1 MILTCPACDTKYVV
15 KDGAIPPAGRQV
27 RCAACKTAWHQDPDS
42 LDAEDDDALAS
53 SGPSSGRSYQIPAES
68 SLGGPP
74 MPGESADPQTI
85 GDVPP
90 LAADEAM
97 VSDYPEPDVGADD
110 LPSSQTPPEP
120 VWPATKARF
129 APLTAG
135 RSYGLTAPSLP
146 AATPPI
152 AEAPAAPRSPEPLS
166 PEPPPPE
173 PLGHDPAPEAWD
185 EEHHFISAIDDHEE
199 RGGRGLKIALGLLL
213 LVAAAAAA
221 LWFLAPASF
230 KERIGLADASA
241 TPLEVMLTTSDR
253 QKLASGN
260 ELLAISGRVINPTD
274 AEQAIP
280 PIRAS
285 LRNRATRKLVY
296 QWTIA
301 PPARSL
307 PPRGSASFNS
317 AEVDIPQGGDELT
330 VTLGGAAS

>member
-27 RCAACKTAWHQDPDS
+27 RCAACKNAWHQDPEPT
-42 LDAEDDDALAS
+42 DADDGDALTS
-53 SGPSSGRSYQIPAES
+53 PPPPAPVVE
-68 SLGGPP
+68 LAHEAVDEATAFGGPP
-74 MPGESADPQTI
+74 TPTAKVDQVGAGEI
-85 GDVPP
+85 GDVPAQ
-90 LAADEAM
+90 AADEAM
-97 VSDYPEPDVGADD
+97 VSDYPEPAVEA
-110 LPSSQTPPEP
+110 
-120 VWPATKARF
+120 PATFATARF

-135 RSYGLTAPSLP
+135 TGYGLTAPSFPTTRTGTEPPVADHPP
-146 AATPPI
+146 AEEAHAAPEPI
-152 AEAPAAPRSPEPLS
+152 AY
-166 PEPPPPE
+166 
-173 PLGHDPAPEAWD
+173 DPASEGWD
-185 EEHHFISAIDDHEE
+185 NDRQFISSIDDEEE
-199 RGGRGLKIALGLLL
+199 RGGRGLKIALVLLL
-213 LVAAAAAA
+213 LIVAVAAAI
-221 LWFLAPASF
+221 WFLAPASF

-274 AEQAIP
+274 QEQAVP

-285 LRNRATRKLVY
+285 LRNRATRKMIY

-317 AEVDIPQGGDELT
+317 AEVDIPSGGDELT

>member
-27 RCAACKTAWHQDPDS
+27 RCAACKNAWHQDPEPADVGE
-42 LDAEDDDALAS
+42 DAAFTPPPTMPAS
-53 SGPSSGRSYQIPAES
+53 VDQAVSEEISF
-68 SLGGPP
+68 GGPP
-74 MPGESADPQTI
+74 MPHDHVDAIAEADVGAIPAQ
-85 GDVPP
+85 
-90 LAADEAM
+90 AADEAM
-97 VSDYPEPDVGADD
+97 VSDYPEPVAEDRGPFA
-110 LPSSQTPPEP
+110 S
-120 VWPATKARF
+120 ARF

-135 RSYGLTAPSLP
+135 TSYGLTAPSFPP
-146 AATPPI
+146 AI
-152 AEAPAAPRSPEPLS
+152 AGTERLVADDPQTVESSAAPEPVA
-166 PEPPPPE
+166 
-173 PLGHDPAPEAWD
+173 HDPATENWD
-185 EEHHFISAIDDHEE
+185 DDRQFISSIDDDEE
-199 RGGRGLKIALGLLL
+199 RGGRGLKIALGLLFL
-213 LVAAAAAA
+213 IAAAAAA
-221 LWFLAPASF
+221 IWFLAPASF

-274 AEQAIP
+274 QEQAVP

-285 LRNRATRKLVY
+285 LRNRATRKMIY

-317 AEVDIPQGGDELT
+317 AEVDIPSGGDELT

>member
-27 RCAACKTAWHQDPDS
+27 RCAACKNSWHQDPAAT
-42 LDAEDDDALAS
+42 DAEDDDAMAAAE
-53 SGPSSGRSYQIPAES
+53 PSSGRSFVAPDA

-74 MPGESADPQTI
+74 MPAGEVDEIAAQEI
-85 GDVPP
+85 GDVPEH
-90 LAADEAM
+90 AAGEAM
-97 VSDYPEPDVGADD
+97 VSDYLEPDVARDHEPASPGDEGT
-110 LPSSQTPPEP
+110 SWQTPAP
-120 VWPATKARF
+120 RF
-129 APLTAG
+129 APLAAG
-135 RSYGLTAPSLP
+135 NSYGLTAPSLATTP
-146 AATPPI
+146 AY
-152 AEAPAAPRSPEPLS
+152 E
-166 PEPPPPE
+166 
-173 PLGHDPAPEAWD
+173 PAPPLEPQAIEPTAVDAPVANEPASERWD
-185 EEHHFISAIDDHEE
+185 DDRHFISSIDEYE
-199 RGGRGLKIALGLLL
+199 QRSGRGLKIALIALALI
-213 LVAAAAAA
+213 AAAAAA

-230 KERIGLADASA
+230 KEQIGLADASA

-274 AEQAIP
+274 EEQAIP

-285 LRNRATRKLVY
+285 LRNRATRQMVY

-330 VTLGGAAS
+330 VTLGGPAG

>member
-15 KDGAIPPAGRQV
+15 KDGAIPSGGRQV
-27 RCAACKTAWHQDPDS
+27 RCAACKTAWHQDSDPI
-42 LDAEDDDALAS
+42 DAEYDDAKAAAQ
-53 SGPSSGRSYQIPAES
+53 PSSTRSFEVPANAS
-68 SLGGPP
+68 AGGPP
-74 MPGESADPQTI
+74 MPAETVDEAEQREIGEVPQQ
-85 GDVPP
+85 
-90 LAADEAM
+90 AADEAM
-97 VSDYPEPDVGADD
+97 VSDYPEPEVAADE
-110 LPSSQTPPEP
+110 PASSHAVSETAQTP
-120 VWPATKARF
+120 ATARF
-129 APLTAG
+129 APLAAG
-135 RSYGLTAPSLP
+135 TSYGLTAPSLP
-146 AATPPI
+146 AATASATAWTADDEPTSGVKPS
-152 AEAPAAPRSPEPLS
+152 AA
-166 PEPPPPE
+166 
-173 PLGHDPAPEAWD
+173 DPAPETWG
-185 EEHHFISAIDDHEE
+185 EEQHFISSIDDYEQ
-199 RGGRGLKIALGLLL
+199 RSGRGFKVALALLL
-213 LVAAAAAA
+213 LIAVVAAA

-274 AEQAIP
+274 EEQAIP

-317 AEVDIPQGGDELT
+317 AEIDIPQGGDELT

>member
-27 RCAACKTAWHQDPDS
+27 RCAACKNAWHQAP
-42 LDAEDDDALAS
+42 ATTAVDDDALAS
-53 SGPSSGRSYQIPAES
+53 ARPPAPMAAPAREAIDQAVDEVATV
-68 SLGGPP
+68 GGPP
-74 MPGESADPQTI
+74 MP
-85 GDVPP
+85 
-90 LAADEAM
+90 AADEDATAAAEIGAVPAEAASEAM
-97 VSDYPEPDVGADD
+97 VSDYPEPTVAE
-110 LPSSQTPPEP
+110 PP
-120 VWPATKARF
+120 AFANARF

-135 RSYGLTAPSLP
+135 TGYGLTAPSFTSGSSEP
-146 AATPPI
+146 EPPI
-152 AEAPAAPRSPEPLS
+152 AYDPPAVATAAEPRPIVHNPES
-166 PEPPPPE
+166 ESWDN
-173 PLGHDPAPEAWD
+173 GHQ
-185 EEHHFISAIDDHEE
+185 FISSFDDEEE
-199 RGGRGLKIALGLLL
+199 RGGRGLKIALGLLIL
-213 LVAAAAAA
+213 IAAVAAAI
-221 LWFLAPASF
+221 WFLAPASF

-274 AEQAIP
+274 HEQAIP

-285 LRNRATRKLVY
+285 LRNRTTRKMVY

-317 AEVDIPQGGDELT
+317 AEVDIPSGGDELT
-330 VTLGGAAS
+330 VTLGGAAT